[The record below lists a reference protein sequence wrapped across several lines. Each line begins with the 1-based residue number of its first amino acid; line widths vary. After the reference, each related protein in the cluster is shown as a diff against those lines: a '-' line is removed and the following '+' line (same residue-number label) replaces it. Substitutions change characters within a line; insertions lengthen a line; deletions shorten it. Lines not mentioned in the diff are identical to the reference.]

1 MKKRL
6 IAASVLLAF
15 GFGATHAAPTV
26 LTYDLAPYNGDGTLE
41 KTFSAPGFSSSSM
54 SIVGLPNGTFSNH
67 FYTSGWS
74 AGVDLGKYFTVT
86 LSATA
91 PFTLDKMLFSVEST
105 SSASATVAVRSN
117 LNGFATDID
126 SFTWASAS
134 TDVTNGDFDLAS
146 LGLLSAPLELRFYFQ
161 GVGPALGFA
170 NHETGGTGGGLP
182 DTGRDIS
189 FTANT
194 VPEPG
199 SIALI
204 SAALLGVAASGRR
217 SKKS

>member
-146 LGLLSAPLELRFYFQ
+146 LGVLSAMLS
-161 GVGPALGFA
+161 
-170 NHETGGTGGGLP
+170 T
-182 DTGRDIS
+182 
-189 FTANT
+189 
-194 VPEPG
+194 
-199 SIALI
+199 
-204 SAALLGVAASGRR
+204 
-217 SKKS
+217 